1 MSQQAEQTRPAGPP
15 EQPGTGPDSP
25 AGAASPASPGSPARS
40 RQARRRRIRPAR
52 VLMFLTMIAVA
63 IIMLYPLLYIVMTSF
78 KSQVEYELGGGFSLS
93 SWRILFGSQPIL
105 RELLNSLIV
114 SSCAVALI
122 VVISTAAG
130 FAFAKIRYRGRTLVF
145 VLVVA
150 CMFVPL
156 PSIVIPE
163 YINVSG
169 FGVLDT
175 YWGAIAVYAALG
187 IPFSIFL
194 MTTYFRGLSDDLIE
208 AASID
213 GVSMWKMWWRL
224 GVPLARPAMF
234 TVAVLQFIQIWNDLL
249 VGLLFLQN
257 TSDRTVTVGLALLS
271 SGRVTSIPVLMAGSV
286 MSVIPP
292 IIVYLIFQRHLV
304 RGITM
309 GMGK

>member
-1 MSQQAEQTRPAGPP
+1 MSQQAEQTRPA
-15 EQPGTGPDSP
+15 E
-25 AGAASPASPGSPARS
+25 ASPRASADRAAPERARP
-40 RQARRRRIRPAR
+40 ARRRVRPAR
-52 VLMFLTMIAVA
+52 IVMFATMVVVAVV
-63 IIMLYPLLYIVMTSF
+63 MLYPLLYMAMTSL
-78 KSQVEYELGGGFSLS
+78 KSQVQYELGGGFSLA
-93 SWRILFGSQPIL
+93 SWRLLFGSQHVL

-114 SSCAVALI
+114 SSCSVALI

-130 FAFAKIRYRGRTLVF
+130 FAFAKIRYRGRGLIF
-145 VLVVA
+145 VIVVA

-163 YINVSG
+163 YINVSRLN
-169 FGVLDT
+169 VLDT
-175 YWGAIAVYAALG
+175 YWGAIAVYTALG

-194 MTTYFRGLSDDLIE
+194 MTTYFRSISDDLIE

-213 GVSMWKMWWRL
+213 GVSNWKMWWRL

-234 TVAVLQFIQIWNDLL
+234 TIAVLQFIQIWNDLL
-249 VGLLFLQN
+249 IGLLFLQN
-257 TSDRTVTVGLALLS
+257 INDRTVTVGLALLS

-286 MSVIPP
+286 LSVIPP

>member
-1 MSQQAEQTRPAGPP
+1 LSTELSLTQADPLTSAEPAG
-15 EQPGTGPDSP
+15 QL
-25 AGAASPASPGSPARS
+25 R
-40 RQARRRRIRPAR
+40 ARRPRRKVRPAR
-52 VLMFLTMIAVA
+52 VVMFAIMVVLA
-63 IIMLYPLLYIVMTSF
+63 IIMLYPFVYMLLSSLRTEAQY
-78 KSQVEYELGGGFSLS
+78 QLGAGFSLA
-93 SWRILFGSQPIL
+93 SWRLLFSSQPIL

-114 SSCAVALI
+114 SVGAVAIIL
-122 VVISTAAG
+122 VISTAAG
-130 FAFAKIRYRGRTLVF
+130 FAFAKIRYRARSMVF

-163 YINVSG
+163 YINVSK
-169 FGVLDT
+169 FGILDT
-175 YWGAIAVYAALG
+175 YWGAIIVYAALG

-194 MTTYFRGLSDDLIE
+194 MTTYFRSVPDDLIE

-213 GVSMWKMWWRL
+213 GVSNLHMWWRL
-224 GVPLARPAMF
+224 GVPLARPAIF

-257 TSDRTVTVGLALLS
+257 INDRTVTVGIALLQ
-271 SGRVTSIPVLMAGSV
+271 SGRVLSVPALMAGSV

-292 IIVYLIFQRHLV
+292 IIVYVLFQKHLV

>member
-1 MSQQAEQTRPAGPP
+1 MSQLTQAAQ
-15 EQPGTGPDSP
+15 
-25 AGAASPASPGSPARS
+25 AGAVQAGQAGQQEAARP
-40 RQARRRRIRPAR
+40 RRRRRIRPVR
-52 VLMFLTMIAVA
+52 LIMFLTMAAVGVV
-63 IIMLYPLLYIVMTSF
+63 MLYPLLYIVLTSF
-78 KSQVEYELGGGFSLS
+78 KSQLQYELGRGFSLA

-122 VVISTAAG
+122 VLISTAAG
-130 FAFAKIRYRGRTLVF
+130 FAFAKIRYRFRGLVF
-145 VLVVA
+145 TLVVA

-163 YINVSG
+163 YINVSR
-169 FGVLDT
+169 FNLLDT
-175 YWGAIAVYAALG
+175 YWGAVAVYAALG

-194 MTTYFRGLSDDLIE
+194 MTTYFRGVSDELIE

-213 GVSMWKMWWRL
+213 GVPQWKMWWRL

-257 TSDRTVTVGLALLS
+257 TSERTVTVGLALLS

-286 MSVIPP
+286 LSVIPP

>member
-1 MSQQAEQTRPAGPP
+1 MSQLTQAAQ
-15 EQPGTGPDSP
+15 
-25 AGAASPASPGSPARS
+25 AGAVQAGQAGQQEAARP
-40 RQARRRRIRPAR
+40 RRRRRIRPVR
-52 VLMFLTMIAVA
+52 LIMFLTMAAVGVV
-63 IIMLYPLLYIVMTSF
+63 MLYPLLYIVLTSF
-78 KSQVEYELGGGFSLS
+78 KSQLQYELGGGFSLA

-122 VVISTAAG
+122 VLISTAAG
-130 FAFAKIRYRGRTLVF
+130 FAFAKIRYRFRGLVF
-145 VLVVA
+145 TLVVA

-163 YINVSG
+163 YINVSR
-169 FGVLDT
+169 FNLLDT
-175 YWGAIAVYAALG
+175 YWGAVAVYAALG

-194 MTTYFRGLSDDLIE
+194 MTTYFRGVSDELIE

-213 GVSMWKMWWRL
+213 GVPQWKMWWRL

-257 TSDRTVTVGLALLS
+257 TSERTVTVGLALLS

-286 MSVIPP
+286 LSVIPP

>member
-1 MSQQAEQTRPAGPP
+1 VSQLAQVGAAGTQQAG
-15 EQPGTGPDSP
+15 
-25 AGAASPASPGSPARS
+25 PARPDQVS
-40 RQARRRRIRPAR
+40 PVARRRRRIRPVR
-52 VLMFLTMIAVA
+52 IVMFLIMAAVA
-63 IIMLYPLLYIVMTSF
+63 VIMLYPMLYILATSF
-78 KSQVEYELGGGFSLS
+78 KSQLQYEVGGGFSLA
-93 SWRILFGSQPIL
+93 SWHILFGSQPIL

-114 SSCAVALI
+114 TSCAVALI

-130 FAFAKIRYRGRTLVF
+130 FAFAKIRYRFRGLVFTLVI
-145 VLVVA
+145 A

-163 YINVSG
+163 YINVSR
-169 FGVLDT
+169 FNLLDT
-175 YWGAIAVYAALG
+175 YWGAVAVYAALG
-187 IPFSIFL
+187 IPFAIFL
-194 MTTYFRGLSDDLIE
+194 MTTYFRGISDDLIE

-213 GVSMWKMWWRL
+213 GCSHWKMWWRL

-257 TSDRTVTVGLALLS
+257 VNERTVTVGLALLS

-286 MSVIPP
+286 LSIVPP
-292 IIVYLIFQRHLV
+292 VIVYLIFQRHLV